1 MWLWHA
7 SIMHR
12 GRTALVAAAL
22 LLVSAGCTSAVPGS
36 GYMVSTSALHTGGFP
51 SSTFPRTVPV
61 PQTSTAPSGPTL
73 TELIARFV
81 GSWFGHGR
89 GMTIATA
96 GGQID
101 YRVYK
106 FCTTDPTPPCDE
118 MQHDQIIDGGRIAFP
133 PRTRMRLATPRS
145 PSVKS
150 WPQRCPTFPVG
161 RQLTAR
167 LQTYRITLD
176 IFPDAPFCSNKAP
189 ASIEKTCGA

>member
-1 MWLWHA
+1 MWLWHD

-12 GRTALVAAAL
+12 GRTALVAATL
-22 LLVSAGCTSAVPGS
+22 LLVIAGCTSAVPGS
-36 GYMVSTSALHTGGFP
+36 GYTVSTSVHTGGFP
-51 SSTFPRTVPV
+51 SAAFPRTVPA
-61 PQTSTAPSGPTL
+61 PQTSTARSGPTV

-81 GSWFGHGR
+81 GRWFGHGR
-89 GMTIATA
+89 GMTIAS
-96 GGQID
+96 GSGQME

-118 MQHDQIIDGGRIAFP
+118 MQHDQIIDGGRIAFGL
-133 PRTRMRLATPRS
+133 TDAYAAGNATIAIGEIVATTVPD
-145 PSVKS
+145 
-150 WPQRCPTFPVG
+150 FPVG